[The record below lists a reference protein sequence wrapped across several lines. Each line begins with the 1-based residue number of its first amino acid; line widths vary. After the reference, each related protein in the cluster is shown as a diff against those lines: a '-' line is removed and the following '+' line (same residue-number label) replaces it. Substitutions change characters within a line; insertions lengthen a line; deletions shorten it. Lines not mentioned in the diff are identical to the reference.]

1 MEERHEVAGK
11 RCWAGD
17 LTHGGEAR
25 SGWEEVL
32 GGVAWPLNAGGG
44 WVWAWG
50 NLTHGGE
57 ARSGWEEVLGG
68 VAWPLNAG
76 GGWVWAGSGGRWGG
90 SLVPDETVRMGKPFT
105 LG

>member
-32 GGVAWPLNAGGG
+32 GGV
-44 WVWAWG
+44 
-50 NLTHGGE
+50 T
-57 ARSGWEEVLGG
+57 
-68 VAWPLNAG
+68 WPLNAG

-90 SLVPDETVRMGKPFT
+90 SLVPDETVRMRKPFT